1 MRFEV
6 NHFLFDIFA
15 WQVWDGIASMVL
27 FFLFWQNFFSNE
39 LFFPKEWF
47 KICNHVMLLNCN
59 QIESE
64 IKQIALSS
72 ICHILYLEAIV
83 RKYSV
88 NKVFFKNF

>member
-1 MRFEV
+1 
-6 NHFLFDIFA
+6 
-15 WQVWDGIASMVL
+15 
-27 FFLFWQNFFSNE
+27 
-39 LFFPKEWF
+39 
-47 KICNHVMLLNCN
+47 MLLNCN

-72 ICHILYLEAIV
+72 IFHILYLEAIV